1 VSAYQYPAMPPAYA
15 GASSDPTAVM
25 GRRTGAWIV
34 DFLLWLVLGAF
45 LGPTPLSPLAE
56 YVDTNDFPGVDCEDV
71 QRVNDV
77 SSCIEVGDRLYFV
90 EGSDAAIGFVV
101 AWIIAPLAYA
111 AVQGATGRSPG
122 KALFGVRV
130 VDEFGSPPG
139 FGKSLVRT
147 LLWVVDGIPCIIP
160 LVGFITGLTSNGH
173 RRVGDMA
180 AKTFVVGKDHSGP
193 VIVAGLP
200 TAATQGYPGAAYGTP
215 GQQWGAPPPGPPGQP
230 GQPQPW
236 GGPAPGGP
244 GGPPS
249 GGWDAQPSGG
259 FPVPGAAPSGAPGGP
274 GGPPGAGP
282 SDRPAPPS
290 GWAPPGVTP
299 APGTPGGPGTPP
311 PTSQPGGPSPASSTT
326 EAGSA
331 AGRGFDRDTTE
342 PGVGAPRWGAATE
355 GDDSRG
361 TDEASEPDGGEAP
374 ADTTPGPGTTTAGA
388 ATWTAGTTAS
398 STTPPADA
406 GAGPGTGPSTD
417 ATPGHGTAPSAAA
430 GATGAEAMPADTGP
444 ATGASPE
451 AGGAASAAAGPSDT
465 DAAATSTP
473 QAAPSGYNP
482 QWDAARGTYIVWE
495 PNRGKWLGWDESA
508 QEWKPL

>member
-1 VSAYQYPAMPPAYA
+1 MPPAYA
-15 GASSDPTAVM
+15 GAPSDPTAVM

-34 DFLLWLVLGAF
+34 DFILWLLLGAF

-56 YVDTNDFPGVDCEDV
+56 YVDTNDFPGIDCADIE
-71 QRVNDV
+71 RVNDF
-77 SSCIEVGDRLYFV
+77 SSCVEVGDRLYFV
-90 EGSDAAIGFVV
+90 EGGEAGIAFAV

-111 AVQGATGRSPG
+111 AFQGATGRSPG
-122 KALFGVRV
+122 KALFGVKV

-200 TAATQGYPGAAYGTP
+200 TAATQGYLGAAYGPP
-215 GQQWGAPPPGPPGQP
+215 GQWGAPPAGPPGAP

-236 GGPAPGGP
+236 GAPAPGAP

-249 GGWDAQPSGG
+249 GGWEAQPSGG
-259 FPVPGAAPSGAPGGP
+259 FPVPGAAPSGGLAGP
-274 GGPPGAGP
+274 GS

-290 GWAPPGVTP
+290 GWAPPGAAP
-299 APGTPGGPGTPP
+299 APGAPGAPGEPSRTGPAGGPGAT
-311 PTSQPGGPSPASSTT
+311 GDDD
-326 EAGSA
+326 
-331 AGRGFDRDTTE
+331 GRGSGETTGPARD
-342 PGVGAPRWGAATE
+342 AT
-355 GDDSRG
+355 
-361 TDEASEPDGGEAP
+361 
-374 ADTTPGPGTTTAGA
+374 ADTTTGPGATAAGA
-388 ATWTAGTTAS
+388 AWTAGTTAS
-398 STTPPADA
+398 STTPPADTASADA
-406 GAGPGTGPSTD
+406 GTD
-417 ATPGHGTAPSAAA
+417 ADAATRPGERPP
-430 GATGAEAMPADTGP
+430 TG
-444 ATGASPE
+444 
-451 AGGAASAAAGPSDT
+451 AAGPT
-465 DAAATSTP
+465 TGTSTEATEGPETGRTSDSGAGAERPFGDTTGADAGAPGADVPTETAP
-473 QAAPSGYNP
+473 QAAPSSYNP